1 MLFSTLLMIIGIP
14 MFFIGVTYQIKN
26 DTQIH
31 PLTLWGLCIVWFA
44 TGLVWTDW
52 VL

>member
-14 MFFIGVTYQIKN
+14 MFFIGFIYQIGN
-26 DTQIH
+26 DTQIN

-44 TGLVWTDW
+44 TGVSWVDW